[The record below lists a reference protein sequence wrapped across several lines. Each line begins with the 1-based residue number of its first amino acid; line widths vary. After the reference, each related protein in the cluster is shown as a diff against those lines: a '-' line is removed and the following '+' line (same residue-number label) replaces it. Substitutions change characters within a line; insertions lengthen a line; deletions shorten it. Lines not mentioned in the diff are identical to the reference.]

1 MKNLRRYGN
10 APFNIAV
17 VHNDPDVPGEMTA
30 VGFPR
35 HVAQRGI
42 IRNVFLRTKII
53 SGNAW
58 DGFEITPEETS

>member
-1 MKNLRRYGN
+1 MPG
-10 APFNIAV
+10 ISEAV
-17 VHNDPDVPGEMTA
+17 GT
-30 VGFPR
+30 GFPR